1 MSTSSLSKYIFTIS
15 YTYPISLFLII
26 FQEITVL
33 GIPQKHSKS
42 QVLFFLAILTSSI
55 PSNEVNVH
63 GAAQG
68 NGQNYVL
75 LNLWIL
81 LAVSPCSNLAY
92 NILQLNSFYIPHTH
106 TTKLEYISLHSW
118 YSLAASFMIYM

>member
-33 GIPQKHSKS
+33 GIPQRS
-42 QVLFFLAILTSSI
+42 ILNHRYSSSLRYS
-55 PSNEVNVH
+55 PAPFQVNVH
-63 GAAQG
+63 GVAQG

-81 LAVSPCSNLAY
+81 LGVSPCSNLAY